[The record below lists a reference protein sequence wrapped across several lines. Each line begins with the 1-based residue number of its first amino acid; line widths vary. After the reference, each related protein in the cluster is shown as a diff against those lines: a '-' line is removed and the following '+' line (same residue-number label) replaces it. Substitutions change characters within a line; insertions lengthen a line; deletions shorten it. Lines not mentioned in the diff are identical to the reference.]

1 MYDVPDS
8 RDHDSLYHDV
18 SCSDGYDNDDDD
30 RYGND
35 VDDVTYGE
43 NVEQYDDIQHESPFV
58 NNMNVDS
65 PHNVISKVD
74 EGHVETVTW
83 EQNKPPRFHLQ
94 FVVRHFLQSH
104 FMSLPHQA
112 MWLHLRKTKCT
123 QVKKS
128 LKRSRAF
135 MQSRIIMISGWKNMT
150 MRDLILHVLIIIVH
164 WNFVQPWYPEMHYGQ
179 LECMS

>member
-74 EGHVETVTW
+74 EGHVETVT
-83 EQNKPPRFHLQ
+83 
-94 FVVRHFLQSH
+94 
-104 FMSLPHQA
+104 
-112 MWLHLRKTKCT
+112 
-123 QVKKS
+123 
-128 LKRSRAF
+128 
-135 MQSRIIMISGWKNMT
+135 
-150 MRDLILHVLIIIVH
+150 
-164 WNFVQPWYPEMHYGQ
+164 
-179 LECMS
+179 